1 MSETDEYQVPSSE
14 PVYECPYCGR
24 PFTREEWRALHRG
37 LEHASELSDEEVEA
51 FRDAYSE
58 ENDEIRM
65 FRLKAL
71 AALVVVYFGLL
82 MIYAV
87 I

>member
-1 MSETDEYQVPSSE
+1 MSQTDEYRVPPSE
-14 PVYECPYCGR
+14 PVYECERCGR
-24 PFTREEWRALHRG
+24 PFAREEWRALHRG
-37 LEHASELSDEEVEA
+37 LEHASELNDDEIEQ
-51 FRDAYSE
+51 FRAVYE
-58 ENDEIRM
+58 DEQGSIRM

-71 AALVVVYFGLL
+71 ATLVVLYFTLL